1 MTSQSTTLT
10 ARVNALYRHV
20 TYRPIYDSILIFV
33 LLLWE
38 CILCGAIIRYVSYT
52 EIDFSTYMEQVTVYL
67 NGERDYIHI
76 RGATGPCVYPAGYL
90 YLYSLI
96 KKWTING
103 TDIRHAQYIFAYFY
117 VVTQAL
123 VLYIYHATLIRTVRS
138 QIVRTGDK
146 NAMSGPANDAAA
158 SNKMRLGYFLWC
170 CRFMMVVLCCSKRVH
185 SIFVLRLFNDG
196 PTMLFLYASIVC
208 FIHNYWNIGCILF
221 SLGVSI
227 KMNVLLFAPGLLL
240 LLLQVSND
248 LYHVIFRLF
257 FFCGLPQLILG
268 APFLLHHPVHYLRK
282 AFELD
287 RSFFYQWTVNW
298 KVRDAERN
306 FEHVFV

>member
-1 MTSQSTTLT
+1 MGSLPTTFT
-10 ARVNALYRHV
+10 ARLNSFYQHV
-20 TYRPIYDSILIFV
+20 TDRPVYDSVFIVL

-38 CILCGAIIRYVSYT
+38 CLLCSVIMHYVSYT

-67 NGERDYIHI
+67 QGERDYIHI

-96 KKWTING
+96 KSWTDNG
-103 TDIRHAQYIFAYFY
+103 TNIRHAQFIFAFFY
-117 VVTQAL
+117 TVTQAL
-123 VLYIYHATLIRTVRS
+123 VLYIYHATLIRTIRS
-138 QIVRTGDK
+138 QMVRIEENDK
-146 NAMSGPANDAAA
+146 SSVPAKDDAAL
-158 SNKMRLGYFLWC
+158 KQRRLGYLLWC
-170 CRFMMVVLCCSKRVH
+170 CRFMMLLLCCSKRVH
-185 SIFVLRLFNDG
+185 SIFILRLFNDG

-208 FIHNYWNIGCILF
+208 FIHNHWNIGCILF
-221 SLGVSI
+221 SLGVSV

-240 LLLQVSND
+240 LLLQVSNN
-248 LYHVIFRLF
+248 LFHVIFRLF
-257 FFCGLPQLILG
+257 AYCALPQLILG

-298 KVRDAERN
+298 RVRLVE
-306 FEHVFV
+306 

>member
-1 MTSQSTTLT
+1 MTSTQLT
-10 ARVNALYRHV
+10 EHWKAIYQHF
-20 TYRPIYDSILIFV
+20 TYRPIYDSLLIIL

-38 CILCGAIIRYVSYT
+38 CLFCGMIVQYVSYT
-52 EIDFSTYMEQVTVYL
+52 EIDFSTYMEQITVYL
-67 NGERDYIHI
+67 RGERDYINI

-96 KKWTING
+96 RSWTDHG
-103 TDIRHAQYIFAYFY
+103 TDIRKAQYIFASFY
-117 VVTQAL
+117 VITQAL
-123 VLYIYHATLIRTVRS
+123 VLYIYHATLIRAVRS
-138 QIVRTGDK
+138 LMRSEDNSTTSGNNKGDVLSK
-146 NAMSGPANDAAA
+146 N
-158 SNKMRLGYFLWC
+158 RRYGYLLWC
-170 CRFMMVVLCCSKRVH
+170 CRCMMVLLCCSKRLH
-185 SIFVLRLFNDG
+185 SIFILRLFNDG
-196 PTMLFLYASIVC
+196 PTMLFLYSAVVC

-240 LLLQVSND
+240 LLLQVSDN

-257 FFCGLPQLILG
+257 FYCALPQLILG

-298 KVRDAERN
+298 KV
-306 FEHVFV
+306 

>member
-1 MTSQSTTLT
+1 
-10 ARVNALYRHV
+10 
-20 TYRPIYDSILIFV
+20 
-33 LLLWE
+33 
-38 CILCGAIIRYVSYT
+38 
-52 EIDFSTYMEQVTVYL
+52 MEQVSVYL
-67 NGERDYIHI
+67 HGERDYIHI

-96 KKWTING
+96 QSWTDNG
-103 TDIRHAQYIFAYFY
+103 TNIRRAQYIFAFFY
-117 VVTQAL
+117 VVSQAL
-123 VLYIYHATLIRTVRS
+123 VLYIYHATLIRTIRS
-138 QIVRTGDK
+138 QIASNDQKDGKSVPTK
-146 NAMSGPANDAAA
+146 NDAT
-158 SNKMRLGYFLWC
+158 SKKRRLGYFLWC
-170 CRFMMVVLCCSKRVH
+170 CRFMMVLLCCSKRVH

-240 LLLQVSND
+240 LLLQVSNN

-257 FFCGLPQLILG
+257 VCCGLPQFILG
-268 APFLLHHPVHYLRK
+268 APFLLHHPLHYLRK

-298 KVRDAERN
+298 KVRKS
-306 FEHVFV
+306 